1 LGPAQE
7 PDPRGT
13 NVNLIALLI
22 ALALEKGLSRALSWR
37 EPRLLNGYAR
47 AACRAAQ
54 AAGPLRMVVAII
66 LALFPA
72 LVVAAIALLFGYR
85 LAGLLWV
92 AYGALVLFF
101 ALGPKD
107 LEQDIH
113 EYCELSQTASAES
126 PGQAAR
132 VASEILT
139 HDARQRRGPEL
150 ESVADAAF
158 VQANNRLFGVLFWFV
173 LLPPAGAV
181 LFRVTDLLRRAA
193 IERAAA
199 APGDSAEATAEVM
212 SQLHGL
218 LAWLPARLLALTYG
232 IAGSFDDAF
241 AGWRNYLAAERDSF
255 FEANDLLLV
264 HAGRGA
270 LVSAAAATSTEP
282 ERAERAWRLIHRS
295 FWIWL
300 TVISVLTIS
309 AYLA

>member
-1 LGPAQE
+1 M
-7 PDPRGT
+7 
-13 NVNLIALLI
+13 NLIALLI
-22 ALALEKGLSRALSWR
+22 ALALEKGLSRTLSWR
-37 EPRLLNGYAR
+37 EPRVMYGYAQ
-47 AACRAAQ
+47 ASCRAAEG
-54 AAGPLRMVVAII
+54 AGPLRMVVAII
-66 LALFPA
+66 AALLPA
-72 LVVAAIALLFGYR
+72 LAVAAIALVFGYR

-92 AYGALVLFF
+92 AYGAVILFF
-101 ALGPKD
+101 ALGPRD
-107 LEQDIH
+107 LEQEIH
-113 EYCELSQTASAES
+113 DYCEQSQAATREA
-126 PGQAAR
+126 PGEAAR
-132 VASEILT
+132 VASEILAN
-139 HDARQRRGPEL
+139 DARQRRGPEL

-193 IERAAA
+193 IERAAQQ
-199 APGDSAEATAEVM
+199 PDEHREATASVM
-212 SQLHGL
+212 CQLHGI

-232 IAGSFDDAF
+232 VAGSFDDAF

-270 LVSAAAATSTEP
+270 LVSAAAATSSEP
-282 ERAERAWRLIHRS
+282 ERAQRAWRLIHRS

-300 TVISVLTIS
+300 TVICVLTIS

>member
-1 LGPAQE
+1 
-7 PDPRGT
+7 
-13 NVNLIALLI
+13 VNLIALLI
-22 ALALEKGLSRALSWR
+22 ALALEKGLSRTVSWR
-37 EPRLLNGYAR
+37 EPHLLYGYAK
-47 AACRAAQ
+47 AACRAAEG
-54 AAGPLRMVVAII
+54 AGPLRMVVAII

-72 LVVAAIALLFGYR
+72 LLVAAIALLFGYR

-92 AYGALVLFF
+92 AYGALILFF
-101 ALGPKD
+101 ALGPRD

-113 EYCELSQTASAES
+113 DYCQQSQAPEA
-126 PGQAAR
+126 PGEAAR
-132 VASEILT
+132 VASQILA

-150 ESVADAAF
+150 PSVADAAF

-199 APGDSAEATAEVM
+199 SPGDQSEATAAVM
-212 SQLHGL
+212 GQLHGI

-241 AGWRNYLAAERDSF
+241 AGWRNYLATERDSF

-270 LVSAAAATSTEP
+270 LVSTTAATSTEP
-282 ERAERAWRLIHRS
+282 ERAQRAWRLIHRS

-309 AYLA
+309 AYPA